1 MYIKSCLIIIII
13 IIFAEVCNAAYY
25 GKQLGRLSE
34 LHHGVSGEI
43 YAVDGRTLFIKG
55 FNYDGEG
62 PGKSAFLFLQIYF
75 TIRRNLERE

>member
-1 MYIKSCLIIIII
+1 MNENYYFS
-13 IIFAEVCNAAYY
+13 EVCNAAYY
-25 GKQLGRLSE
+25 GKLLGRLSE

-62 PGKSAFLFLQIYF
+62 PGKKSQLFPTFYD
-75 TIRRNLERE
+75 